1 MSRSQE
7 TLSLKRK
14 RQEPNAL
21 ALTPENVLLNLIK
34 SKGDMGIWK
43 ADMKRETNLS
53 EPVVTKALKALQGR
67 NLIKEV
73 VNIQNKGR
81 KHYMAVEFEPSK
93 ELTGGAWYTEG
104 NLDKDFIDI
113 LKKSCSKIIGKFKVA
128 TAQGVYDFCK
138 DNKIISVDITTQQI
152 LEILRSMVLDNEIVE
167 VKSTGLGEFHK
178 IPVGTVCYRT
188 ASGMGL
194 GRGPKVGAMASIP
207 CGACPRI
214 NQCTPDGI
222 ISPKTCKYYQE
233 WLDFG
238 I

>member
-14 RQEPNAL
+14 RPEPNAL

-34 SKGDMGIWK
+34 GKGDMGIWK

-81 KHYMAVEFEPSK
+81 KHYMAAEFEPSK

-104 NLDKDFIDI
+104 NLDKDFINI
-113 LKKSCSKIIGKFKVA
+113 LKKSC
-128 TAQGVYDFCK
+128 
-138 DNKIISVDITTQQI
+138 
-152 LEILRSMVLDNEIVE
+152 
-167 VKSTGLGEFHK
+167 
-178 IPVGTVCYRT
+178 
-188 ASGMGL
+188 
-194 GRGPKVGAMASIP
+194 
-207 CGACPRI
+207 
-214 NQCTPDGI
+214 
-222 ISPKTCKYYQE
+222 
-233 WLDFG
+233 
-238 I
+238 